1 MNPKSELLEIIRRF
15 KKVDE
20 NVFTESANMRLDL
33 GLDSLQIASIAGEVE
48 DAFGVEITD
57 EQAVSAVT
65 VGDWL
70 ELIDAQRK

>member
-20 NVFTESANMRLDL
+20 NVFAESANMRLDL

-57 EQAVSAVT
+57 EQASSAVT

>member
-1 MNPKSELLEIIRRF
+1 MNPKTELLKIIRQF

-20 NVFTESANMRLDL
+20 NAFTEDANMRFDL

-57 EQAVSAVT
+57 EQASSAVT

-70 ELIDAQRK
+70 RLIGSPDK